1 MKKKNEIDT
10 EFVTINEYSDKKV
23 LKSLIAL
30 LNTDGGALIINSP
43 DKYNLTDNSILELM
57 KKSLPKGHI
66 IESSADG
73 SYFRLYNNSLIKV
86 FNFPRL
92 LFITVIVADRDDK
105 LGYVYLQHE
114 SPSNDREY
122 YMRVKGQ
129 NRKVALETII
139 QSNQKSTPNQSPS
152 KMSQIIS
159 FPDTKYISDYVFKN
173 GYSVPVFEALS
184 AYGFNRIVGYLKYI
198 NRKYGN
204 VYSRGECKLHDSLI
218 PSLYRNAVNIKAED
232 KKIKVIVNRFLK
244 DNKLLNDLSL
254 DVRDAKRTRYRVEG
268 VLQHYGATTSFL
280 DVVDNHWVA
289 LWMGLNRYN
298 IKIQTDKY
306 AEYVERS
313 IPSIDNIS
321 NEMNA
326 RIKAWE
332 VIKKTWKEEK
342 SIMEEQKKTWEE
354 ERKTWEGQI
363 YQYVILIAAPFS
375 DNPTIDGIKETK
387 DIIEVDLRKALPS
400 TFLRPH
406 AQHGLVIKRKRPVT
420 QNSTSD
426 DYDLSQNVVGIIKIR
441 IDRAKEW
448 IGNGKLLTQDSL
460 IPPAGY
466 DPGYDLLLSKYKIF
480 NNSTLKI
487 TKFM

>member
-173 GYSVPVFEALS
+173 GYSVPVFEAL
-184 AYGFNRIVGYLKYI
+184 
-198 NRKYGN
+198 
-204 VYSRGECKLHDSLI
+204 
-218 PSLYRNAVNIKAED
+218 
-232 KKIKVIVNRFLK
+232 
-244 DNKLLNDLSL
+244 
-254 DVRDAKRTRYRVEG
+254 
-268 VLQHYGATTSFL
+268 
-280 DVVDNHWVA
+280 
-289 LWMGLNRYN
+289 
-298 IKIQTDKY
+298 
-306 AEYVERS
+306 
-313 IPSIDNIS
+313 
-321 NEMNA
+321 
-326 RIKAWE
+326 
-332 VIKKTWKEEK
+332 
-342 SIMEEQKKTWEE
+342 
-354 ERKTWEGQI
+354 
-363 YQYVILIAAPFS
+363 
-375 DNPTIDGIKETK
+375 
-387 DIIEVDLRKALPS
+387 
-400 TFLRPH
+400 
-406 AQHGLVIKRKRPVT
+406 
-420 QNSTSD
+420 
-426 DYDLSQNVVGIIKIR
+426 
-441 IDRAKEW
+441 
-448 IGNGKLLTQDSL
+448 
-460 IPPAGY
+460 
-466 DPGYDLLLSKYKIF
+466 
-480 NNSTLKI
+480 
-487 TKFM
+487 